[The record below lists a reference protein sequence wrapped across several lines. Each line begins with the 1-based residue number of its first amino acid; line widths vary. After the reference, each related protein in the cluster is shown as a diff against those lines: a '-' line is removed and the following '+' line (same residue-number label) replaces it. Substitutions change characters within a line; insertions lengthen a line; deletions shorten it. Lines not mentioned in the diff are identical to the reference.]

1 MISRRHLFG
10 AAATAASAVGLLR
23 TPARAAQSR
32 VGRVETPDGAA
43 LPFRRNGAFKEFH
56 LVAEEIE
63 REFAPGMRVKC
74 WGYNGTTPGP
84 TIEAVEGD
92 QVRLFVTNR
101 LPEHTTIHWHGIFTP
116 NGMDGVGGLLQPHIK
131 PGETYVYEFPLRQHG
146 TFMYHPHADE
156 MTQMAMGM
164 MGFFIVHPKAAREEP
179 VDRDFCL
186 FPSMWFID
194 PATMRPNP
202 NVMLDFNIF
211 TLNGRAYPGTT
222 PMVVR
227 QGQRV
232 RLRFANVSMTSHPM
246 HIHGH
251 RFWVV
256 ETDGGQ
262 IPRSAWWPETS
273 LEIGNGQT
281 RAVEFVAEEE
291 GDWPLHCHK
300 THHAMNAMSH
310 EIPNVIG
317 SDQGEVSRK
326 IAELVPGYMPMGS
339 TGMSEHARH
348 AEHMPGLPNTLP
360 MMAGQGP
367 FGPIEMGGMFTMI
380 KIRKGITSYDDPGWY
395 AHPPG
400 SVARPAEYA
409 ASALGRFACPR
420 HPAMVAPVAGACGA
434 CGAALL
440 RGA

>member
-1 MISRRHLFG
+1 
-10 AAATAASAVGLLR
+10 
-23 TPARAAQSR
+23 
-32 VGRVETPDGAA
+32 
-43 LPFRRNGAFKEFH
+43 
-56 LVAEEIE
+56 
-63 REFAPGMRVKC
+63 
-74 WGYNGTTPGP
+74 
-84 TIEAVEGD
+84 
-92 QVRLFVTNR
+92 
-101 LPEHTTIHWHGIFTP
+101 
-116 NGMDGVGGLLQPHIK
+116 MDGVGGLLQPHIK

-164 MGFFIVHPKAAREEP
+164 MGFFIVHPKASREEP
-179 VDRDFCL
+179 IDRDFCL
-186 FPSMWFID
+186 FPSMWFVD

-202 NVMLDFNIF
+202 NIMLDFNIF

-262 IPRSAWWPETS
+262 IPRAAWWPETS

-281 RAVEFVAEEE
+281 RAVEFVAEQE

-310 EIPNVIG
+310 DIPNVLGADQAEIG
-317 SDQGEVSRK
+317 RK
-326 IAELVPGYMPMGS
+326 IAALVPGYMPMGS
-339 TGMSEHARH
+339 TGMSEHGRH

-380 KIRKGITSYDDPGWY
+380 KIRKGITRWEDPGWY
-395 AHPPG
+395 AHPAG
-400 SVARPAEYA
+400 TVARA
-409 ASALGRFACPR
+409 ATYPKSASGRFACPR
-420 HPAMVAPVAGACGA
+420 HPAMVSPVAADCPKCGS
-434 CGAALL
+434 ALA

>member
-1 MISRRHLFG
+1 
-10 AAATAASAVGLLR
+10 
-23 TPARAAQSR
+23 
-32 VGRVETPDGAA
+32 
-43 LPFRRNGAFKEFH
+43 
-56 LVAEEIE
+56 
-63 REFAPGMRVKC
+63 
-74 WGYNGTTPGP
+74 
-84 TIEAVEGD
+84 
-92 QVRLFVTNR
+92 
-101 LPEHTTIHWHGIFTP
+101 
-116 NGMDGVGGLLQPHIK
+116 
-131 PGETYVYEFPLRQHG
+131 
-146 TFMYHPHADE
+146 
-156 MTQMAMGM
+156 
-164 MGFFIVHPKAAREEP
+164 
-179 VDRDFCL
+179 
-186 FPSMWFID
+186 
-194 PATMRPNP
+194 
-202 NVMLDFNIF
+202 MLDFNIF